1 MGLGK
6 VMAGGLTGLL
16 MTIMAWMACDVLITP
31 GESDILDLM
40 AVMIP
45 MALGF
50 GTVMYVI
57 VSAFKTQD

>member
-1 MGLGK
+1 M
-6 VMAGGLTGLL
+6 L